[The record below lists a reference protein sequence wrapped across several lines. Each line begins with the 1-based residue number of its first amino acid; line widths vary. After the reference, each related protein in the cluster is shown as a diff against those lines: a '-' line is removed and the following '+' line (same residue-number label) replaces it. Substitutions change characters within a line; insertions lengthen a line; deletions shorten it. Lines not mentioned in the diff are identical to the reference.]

1 MFPEGAKILVPPNH
15 QGPSLLAHEV
25 PARHPPRPEVR
36 QHLHHRTNRVRQNR
50 GPRIGHSQKQVFRK
64 VCHR

>member
-1 MFPEGAKILVPPNH
+1 MVPSDH
-15 QGPSLLAHEV
+15 QGPPLLAHEV

-36 QHLHHRTNRVRQNR
+36 QHLHHRADRVGQDW
-50 GPRIGHSQKQVFRK
+50 GPWVGHSQEQVFCQ